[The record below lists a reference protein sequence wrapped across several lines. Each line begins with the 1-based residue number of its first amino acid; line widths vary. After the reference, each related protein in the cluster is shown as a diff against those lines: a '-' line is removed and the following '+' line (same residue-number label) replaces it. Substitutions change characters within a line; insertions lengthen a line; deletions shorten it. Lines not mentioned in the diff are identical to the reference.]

1 MEVKINVDES
11 MFKDIL
17 EKELRALTPDQIHEI
32 VCKALECYLSNPDVM
47 KSLVFHS
54 DSYYGNKE
62 PSKLMQETF
71 KSIDLKSECTEV
83 TSSVM
88 TALKANGGKILIDL
102 VISAFAHSLFNQL
115 CHQNEFEMT
124 IYDKVRQ
131 VVSEMMNNNR

>member
-11 MFKDIL
+11 MFKDVL
-17 EKELRALTPDQIHEI
+17 DKELKALTPEQIHEI
-32 VCKALECYLSNPDVM
+32 ICKALETYLAKPDVM
-47 KSLVFHS
+47 EGLLFHK
-54 DSYYGNKE
+54 DSYYGNKH
-62 PSKLMQETF
+62 PSDLMKETF
-71 KSIDLKSECTEV
+71 KSIDLKSECAEV

-124 IYDKVRQ
+124 IYDEVRQ
-131 VVSEMMNNNR
+131 VVSEIMNNNR